1 MRAAAEDPVCHQL
14 PPPNRILR
22 RCALGRENLRRK
34 EVDAELLRQP
44 VEETGAPAAEDAAA
58 IVQERA
64 TSAAAVVARAEVPEA
79 FRVAYYRGY
88 FLKWGTRS
96 LPRC

>member
-1 MRAAAEDPVCHQL
+1 MRAAAENPVCRQL
-14 PPPNRILR
+14 LPPNRILR

-34 EVDAELLRQP
+34 EVYAEFLRQP

-58 IVQERA
+58 IAQERA
-64 TSAAAVVARAEVPEA
+64 TSAAAVVVTAEVPEA
-79 FRVAYYRGY
+79 FRVAYYRGN
-88 FLKWGTRS
+88 FLNWGTRS